1 MMDPAEGDL
10 APIDRAGWSTRGKAF
25 SAPTASGTL
34 YRMSAYQ
41 LFYWP
46 TIQGRGEYVRLA
58 LEDAGASYV
67 DVARVRGERVLYPF
81 IHGKRGLG
89 RGVRA
94 FAPPFLRAGKLVIAQ
109 TANILLFL
117 GPRLGLVPAGEAARL
132 AAHQLQLTI
141 ADLAAE
147 AHDTHHPVGGWLYYE
162 EQKPESL
169 RRAHGFVARRIP
181 AFLGYFEGELRRRRR
196 FILGARASYVDLSL
210 FQVVESL
217 RYAFPNAMRR
227 LARRIPRL
235 LDLRDRVADRSR
247 IASYLASERRLLFN
261 EQDRFRYYPELDL

>member
-1 MMDPAEGDL
+1 
-10 APIDRAGWSTRGKAF
+10 
-25 SAPTASGTL
+25 
-34 YRMSAYQ
+34 MSSYE

-46 TIQGRGEYVRLA
+46 TIQGRGEFVRLA
-58 LEDAGASYV
+58 LEDAGASYL
-67 DVARVRGERVLYPF
+67 DVARVKGERVLYPF

-89 RGVRA
+89 PGVRA

-117 GPRLGLVPAGEAARL
+117 GPPLGLVPAGEPARL

-141 ADLAAE
+141 ADLVVE
-147 AHDTHHPVGGWLYYE
+147 AHDTHHPVGSGLYYE

-169 RRAHGFVARRIP
+169 RRARDFVASRLP
-181 AFLGYFEGELRRRRR
+181 AFLGYFEGELRRRKR

-210 FQVVESL
+210 FQVIEGL
-217 RYAFPNAMRR
+217 GYAFPNAMRR

-235 LDLRDRVADRSR
+235 LELRDRVANRPR
-247 IASYLASERRLLFN
+247 IARYLASERRLPFN
-261 EQDRFRYYPELDL
+261 EEDLFRDYPELDSRGPR